1 MNGRNHGKFDA
12 ETKIGFSALSFSY
25 ISHVSYKEPT
35 YVLSESYNSRIFQE
49 LYSEWEIKKIA
60 KH

>member
-1 MNGRNHGKFDA
+1 VNGRNHGKFDA

-25 ISHVSYKEPT
+25 ISHVSYREPT